1 MLRSYGNMCI
11 NDIAKAIRNVA
22 ATPVN
27 VAAQKSIRLVLLLK
41 SKAFFQ

>member
-1 MLRSYGNMCI
+1 MLRSYGNMWD

-27 VAAQKSIRLVLLLK
+27 VAAQKSIRLVLLRSQKL
-41 SKAFFQ
+41 FP